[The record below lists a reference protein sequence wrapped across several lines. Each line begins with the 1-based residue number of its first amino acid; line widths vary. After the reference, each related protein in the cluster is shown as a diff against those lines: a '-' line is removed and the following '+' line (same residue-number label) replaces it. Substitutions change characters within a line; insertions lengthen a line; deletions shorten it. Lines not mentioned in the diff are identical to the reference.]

1 MDGVP
6 AVAEH
11 DLCALDDALERAFAS
26 GDESGLDLLGYGEI
40 SCVLR
45 GRSGEARF
53 AGKRL
58 PPFPDAHAL
67 EAYREVFTSYL
78 AALEERG
85 IAPVPSALEAVPR
98 DGGPRVAWCIQPIL
112 PAGSLLPDVIRAE
125 TLEEGAT
132 LFARVVD
139 RVAAAVGPELGL
151 DAQLSNWAL
160 VDGELRYLDVTT
172 PLMRGAGGRERLDP
186 ELFLASLPA
195 PLRGLVRRFML
206 GGILDKYYD
215 PRGAVLDAVGN
226 LIKERLADRIAR
238 FLEIANARVS
248 PPIEAR
254 EVRRYYADDARTW
267 ALLQRLRRLDR
278 AAHRAL
284 GRPYPFLL
292 PRDIER

>member
-1 MDGVP
+1 MGGVP
-6 AVAEH
+6 AVAER

-45 GRSGEARF
+45 GRSGGALF

-58 PPFPDAHAL
+58 PPFPDEHAL
-67 EAYREVFTSYL
+67 EAYREVFTRYL

-85 IAPVPSALEAVPR
+85 IAPVPSALAAVPR

-112 PAGSLLPDVIRAE
+112 PAGSLLPDVIRAA
-125 TLEEGAT
+125 TLEEGAR

-160 VDGELRYLDVTT
+160 VDDELRYLDVTT

-206 GGILDKYYD
+206 GSILDKYYD

-226 LIKERLADRIAR
+226 LIKERLADRIAP

-248 PPIEAR
+248 PRIEAR